1 MGVRSCVLLGGRA
14 LISFAFK
21 RKAELPEPDPHAT
34 VWTID
39 ETAAFLRVSQRKLK
53 NMRDLEL
60 TPKEILV
67 GGRPMFLAVEI
78 RAWLRAGCPNQRRWT
93 VLRKEE
99 GF

>member
-1 MGVRSCVLLGGRA
+1 M
-14 LISFAFK
+14 LINFAFK
-21 RKAELPEPDPHAT
+21 AKAELPEPDPAAT
-34 VWTID
+34 VWTLD

-53 NMRDLEL
+53 YMRDLEL

-67 GGRPMFLAVEI
+67 GSRPMFRAIEI

-93 VLRKEE
+93 VLRKQE